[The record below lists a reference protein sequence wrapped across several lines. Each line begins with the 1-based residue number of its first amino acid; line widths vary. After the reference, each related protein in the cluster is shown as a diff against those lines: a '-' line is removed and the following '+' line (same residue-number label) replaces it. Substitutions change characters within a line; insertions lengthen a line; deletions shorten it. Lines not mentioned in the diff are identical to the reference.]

1 MSEYEKMVRRAFRQ
15 TMFFLAIAIASLLLV
30 PMCAAKLDGHALKTT
45 LLGSGA
51 AMAIAAL
58 IAQNRYG
65 HFTALLTPN
74 TFASDDFVAVLLKY
88 RKYHLA
94 GSWVLLLLAV
104 IGVLVGVYGS
114 LVS

>member
-1 MSEYEKMVRRAFRQ
+1 MSECEKMVRGAFWQ
-15 TMFFLAIAIASLLLV
+15 TVFFLLVAVASLLLV
-30 PMCAAKLDGHALKTT
+30 VVCATKLNGHVLKTI
-45 LLGSGA
+45 LLGGGA

-58 IAQNRYG
+58 IAQNRYS

-74 TFASDDFVAVLLKY
+74 TFVSDEFVAVLLKY
-88 RKYHLA
+88 RKYQAA

-104 IGVLVGVYGS
+104 LGVLVGAYAS